1 VSHWTPTGKKA
12 TDRTTGAKLI
22 EMASTITSSTRWEV
36 RKDDV
41 LVGYVHSY
49 EGHVDKKAPGSRIV
63 YSRTVK
69 TMWACVKVR
78 VEGGPL
84 PRTSHG
90 HVTRARAVY
99 VLVNY

>member
-36 RKDDV
+36 RKDGV

-49 EGHVDKKAPGSRIV
+49 EGNVDKKAPGSRIV

-78 VEGGPL
+78 AEGGAYQ
-84 PRTSHG
+84 RTNYG
-90 HVTRARAVY
+90 HATRARAVFF
-99 VLVNY
+99 LLNY